1 MWIFM
6 HPLKKVG
13 FKIHVQKCAN
23 TFVDA
28 TQSSASEILL
38 NGADVCLFFFFFQN
52 NEQSW
57 HSLFKEKV
65 HFQMDSCEVMVGIK
79 PSAKKTY
86 SQLFYLNYK
95 YF

>member
-1 MWIFM
+1 M

-38 NGADVCLFFFFFQN
+38 NGADVCLVFFFFKIMNKVDICYSKKKYIFKWTAVR
-52 NEQSW
+52 SW
-57 HSLFKEKV
+57 
-65 HFQMDSCEVMVGIK
+65 
-79 PSAKKTY
+79 
-86 SQLFYLNYK
+86 
-95 YF
+95 